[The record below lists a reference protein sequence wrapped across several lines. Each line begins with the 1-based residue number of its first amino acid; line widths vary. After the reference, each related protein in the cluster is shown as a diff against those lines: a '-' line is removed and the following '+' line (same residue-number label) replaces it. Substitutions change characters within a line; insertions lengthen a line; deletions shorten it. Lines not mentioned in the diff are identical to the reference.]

1 LFRLPRAIG
10 MAPALEAIMTGEPL
24 PAQRAYDLGM
34 VNRVV
39 PAEQVM
45 NEAVA
50 LAESITANAPLA
62 VEASRT
68 VAIRAYEGDDEELMR
83 ASLRAIGDLSATED
97 FAEGPRAFIEK
108 RPPVWKGR

>member
-1 LFRLPRAIG
+1 

-50 LAESITANAPLA
+50 LAE
-62 VEASRT
+62 
-68 VAIRAYEGDDEELMR
+68 
-83 ASLRAIGDLSATED
+83 
-97 FAEGPRAFIEK
+97 
-108 RPPVWKGR
+108 